1 MSDSLES
8 VEQTPSGISIKAT
21 NHAEIRL
28 SDRTAWY
35 LAMRI
40 LTEMRHKQE
49 GKVAKSRG

>member
-1 MSDSLES
+1 MPDSLES
-8 VEQTPSGISIKAT
+8 VEQSRTGIRIKAK
-21 NHAEIRL
+21 NHAVIEL
-28 SDRTAWY
+28 SDRSAWY